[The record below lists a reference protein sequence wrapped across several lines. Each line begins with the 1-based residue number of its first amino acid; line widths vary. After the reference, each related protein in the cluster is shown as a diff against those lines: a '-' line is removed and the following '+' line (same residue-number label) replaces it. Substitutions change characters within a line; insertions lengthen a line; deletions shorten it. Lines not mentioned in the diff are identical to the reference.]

1 MNKKTCNEI
10 SVRWEFVKYKIEKYG
25 YKPTDYE
32 KEMLKNYKK
41 WFEFAVVE
49 SLSANGGVDDQRQDE
64 EQLPQLFDNHRNNY

>member
-49 SLSANGGVDDQRQDE
+49 S
-64 EQLPQLFDNHRNNY
+64 